1 MTILTTR
8 GLQQS
13 IENGWPTVTLAAINH
28 PIAAVI
34 AIWSDGVIR
43 LWDGVG
49 VLRYDEKDW
58 RGIGPFGRVTG
69 IAGSKRLLIRTVT
82 FEMSGIPGEH
92 AVYLDPTLRNRQ
104 AQAWVAGMDERGV
117 KVNGEPYQEVDG
129 LVDYQT
135 HTSDEGGV
143 QTIAL
148 TIGEP
153 VYSIERAQNLAYTPE
168 WANTY
173 LEGWRERNRGGARI
187 TGYDRIAELAD
198 ATRSWT
204 RT

>member
-1 MTILTTR
+1 MTILTTP
-8 GLQQS
+8 GLAES
-13 IENGWPTVTLAAINH
+13 IDKGWGTRCLAAIDH
-28 PIAAVI
+28 PIQAVI
-34 AIWSDGVIR
+34 DIWPDGIIR

-49 VLRYDEKDW
+49 VLRYDAKNW
-58 RGIGPFGRVTG
+58 RGIGPFGRVAG
-69 IAGSKRLLIRTVT
+69 IGGSKRLLLRTVT
-82 FEMSGIPGEH
+82 FELTGIPAVH
-92 AVYLDPTLRNRQ
+92 AVYLDEALRNRP
-104 AQAWVAGMDERGV
+104 AMAWTAGMDARGV
-117 KVNGEPYQEVDG
+117 KVNGEPYQEVNG

-135 HTSDEGGV
+135 HAADDSGV
-143 QTIAL
+143 QTITM

-153 VYSIERAQNLAYTPE
+153 VYSIERAQSLSYTPK

-173 LEGWRERNRGGARI
+173 LEGWRERNRAGARI